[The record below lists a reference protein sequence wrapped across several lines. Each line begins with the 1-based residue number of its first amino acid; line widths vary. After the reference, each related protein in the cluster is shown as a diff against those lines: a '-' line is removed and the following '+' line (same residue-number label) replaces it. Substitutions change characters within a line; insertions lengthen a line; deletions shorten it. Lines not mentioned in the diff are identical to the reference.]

1 MINPNFSKLVF
12 GRAIGNAGDSIYMI
26 AMNWFILKLTDSALW
41 IGIMN
46 AAIVLPGIL
55 LFLFGSTIDKH
66 SKRRLLVAVEF
77 SQLVVVVLLIVAL
90 LAHVKLAGVYVI
102 LVFIAALFGSLA
114 YPIQDALVPLIVKKD
129 ELVQAQEYM
138 SIAYK
143 GTDYVFNA
151 LSGFLIGLLSVL
163 GILIADAV
171 TFVVTVLTFNR
182 IKVHEPHHQTAE
194 TSEPYFQ
201 QVLVGFKIISKNR
214 LLGLLTFSSAVL
226 NFFFGGVNTYV
237 VLFGRHFGGSIYYGI
252 LESMSA
258 VGTLVGMTL
267 LYRSLKRLSV
277 RVAYLIGNLGC
288 TIFMFLTVVTF
299 NQFWAFAVVY
309 LGSFI
314 FLGLTQ
320 VYETPMIQ
328 ASVAADQLGKV
339 MTSFYTL
346 VSITL
351 PLGSIAFAYLADRFD
366 LRLFLFLFGVFD
378 AVVFLLFA
386 LSRSFRRVDD
396 LQL

>member
-1 MINPNFSKLVF
+1 
-12 GRAIGNAGDSIYMI
+12 
-26 AMNWFILKLTDSALW
+26 
-41 IGIMN
+41 
-46 AAIVLPGIL
+46 
-55 LFLFGSTIDKH
+55 
-66 SKRRLLVAVEF
+66 
-77 SQLVVVVLLIVAL
+77 
-90 LAHVKLAGVYVI
+90 
-102 LVFIAALFGSLA
+102 
-114 YPIQDALVPLIVKKD
+114 
-129 ELVQAQEYM
+129 
-138 SIAYK
+138 
-143 GTDYVFNA
+143 
-151 LSGFLIGLLSVL
+151 
-163 GILIADAV
+163 
-171 TFVVTVLTFNR
+171 
-182 IKVHEPHHQTAE
+182 
-194 TSEPYFQ
+194 
-201 QVLVGFKIISKNR
+201 
-214 LLGLLTFSSAVL
+214 
-226 NFFFGGVNTYV
+226 
-237 VLFGRHFGGSIYYGI
+237 
-252 LESMSA
+252 
-258 VGTLVGMTL
+258 
-267 LYRSLKRLSV
+267 
-277 RVAYLIGNLGC
+277 
-288 TIFMFLTVVTF
+288 MFLTVVTF